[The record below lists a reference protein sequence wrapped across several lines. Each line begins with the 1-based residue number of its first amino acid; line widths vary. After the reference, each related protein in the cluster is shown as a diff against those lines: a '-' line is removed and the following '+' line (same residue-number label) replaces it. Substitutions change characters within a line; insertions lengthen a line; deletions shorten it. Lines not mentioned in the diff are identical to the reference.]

1 MEAPDFMT
9 KYLPLIYI
17 LEDCED
23 DLAAIAKEEDY
34 TRAIGRGWRDTHCKA
49 VLGYTRAIRTDFEM
63 LWQQTAAKVLSV
75 IEKRSFLSLSPASGP
90 ATSSA
95 LEARSSVRSSAIQG
109 MVVRCAPKCRR
120 LRLNLLCAHGPVMSR
135 AVALCSLCAAVATA
149 VNAIAARDVA
159 RQLGDGNSARPAVV
173 TNGPKPGQRLTAF
186 ASDPTGS
193 DDAGLG

>member
-63 LWQQTAAKVLSV
+63 LWQQTAAKAADDVWLGTRLGNLEQELHQFERALKIYVLFQKMIPVPGHGNGSGGSG
-75 IEKRSFLSLSPASGP
+75 SFCSASCP
-90 ATSSA
+90 
-95 LEARSSVRSSAIQG
+95 
-109 MVVRCAPKCRR
+109 R
-120 LRLNLLCAHGPVMSR
+120 LGGRTWSR
-135 AVALCSLCAAVATA
+135 
-149 VNAIAARDVA
+149 
-159 RQLGDGNSARPAVV
+159 
-173 TNGPKPGQRLTAF
+173 F
-186 ASDPTGS
+186 
-193 DDAGLG
+193 